1 MNDMKTKQL
10 KTILERAE
18 TWPEAAQDEL
28 IEIAREIEGEFRG
41 EYYATPEE
49 LEGIDRGLRA
59 AAEGRFAT
67 DEQVEAVLAKF
78 RRA

>member
-1 MNDMKTKQL
+1 MGEMKTKEL
-10 KTILERAE
+10 KAILERAE
-18 TWPEAAQDEL
+18 AWPEAAQDEL
-28 IEIAREIEGEFRG
+28 IEIAQQIERELKGD
-41 EYYATPEE
+41 YHATPQE

-67 DEQVEAVLAKF
+67 DEQVKEALAKF